1 VPFSLTLSPGKCGK
15 KEDLPGEER
24 KIAQRRSNAE
34 GETRERDKEPAG
46 VLSFFLT
53 REREREK

>member
-1 VPFSLTLSPGKCGK
+1 VRKK

-34 GETRERDKEPAG
+34 RETREREREKEPAG